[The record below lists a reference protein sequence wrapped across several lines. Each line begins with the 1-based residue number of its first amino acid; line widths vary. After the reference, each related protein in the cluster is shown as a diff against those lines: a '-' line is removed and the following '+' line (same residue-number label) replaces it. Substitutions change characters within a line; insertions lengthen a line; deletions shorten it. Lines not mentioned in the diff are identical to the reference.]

1 MIVRPEIKL
10 TAGRNFK
17 PGLREVI
24 VGRAVL
30 ERFSG
35 LGVGSSFS
43 SGVAEWTIVGLFE
56 SGGDAHESELLA
68 DADTVL
74 SAYSRSSFNSVT
86 IWLDNPSSFESIK
99 DSISTNATYSLDVRH
114 ESDYYE
120 QQSKRFGRFLSVI
133 ANVVGIVMAFGAI
146 FGALNTMYTAVSTRA
161 VEIAT
166 LRALGFGAVG
176 VIVSVFVEAL
186 LLALIGALI
195 GATLAWVA
203 FNGNTVSTISGGYSL
218 TQVTFNLKVGPDL
231 LVIGIVWACAV
242 GLLGALFPAIRAART
257 SVADALRQI

>member
-1 MIVRPEIKL
+1 
-10 TAGRNFK
+10 
-17 PGLREVI
+17 
-24 VGRAVL
+24 
-30 ERFSG
+30 
-35 LGVGSSFS
+35 
-43 SGVAEWTIVGLFE
+43 
-56 SGGDAHESELLA
+56 
-68 DADTVL
+68 
-74 SAYSRSSFNSVT
+74 
-86 IWLDNPSSFESIK
+86 
-99 DSISTNATYSLDVRH
+99 
-114 ESDYYE
+114 
-120 QQSKRFGRFLSVI
+120 
-133 ANVVGIVMAFGAI
+133 MAFGAI